1 VETAPLASARELLRA
16 GETMVSEDDLWLW
29 MSKLAA
35 AVTPLEVAVAVADVG
50 ADAAGAAFAN
60 LALLDPEQRWV
71 RVVHGSS
78 LDPDIA
84 ARWVE
89 FPLSAQT
96 PLCEAIQTGRPV
108 LLGSPEAIGERY
120 PNLLADTLAASL
132 TATASM
138 PLRAANDDSLGA
150 AGFAWT
156 RPQAF
161 EPEQMNRLDL
171 VSRLAAQALDR
182 ALLYERSRGRESA
195 EKGDL
200 ADHHLTTDHHLMKR
214 EREVLQLIAVG
225 YTNPE
230 IANLLGVSLRTVE
243 STRSQLRQNLGLRT
257 RAQLVRFAFEQ
268 GLANP

>member
-1 VETAPLASARELLRA
+1 MNRVSWRVETAPLASARELVRA

-96 PLCEAIQTGRPV
+96 PLCEAIQTGRPAC
-108 LLGSPEAIGERY
+108 SAPPRRSANAI
-120 PNLLADTLAASL
+120 PTCSL
-132 TATASM
+132 
-138 PLRAANDDSLGA
+138 
-150 AGFAWT
+150 
-156 RPQAF
+156 
-161 EPEQMNRLDL
+161 
-171 VSRLAAQALDR
+171 
-182 ALLYERSRGRESA
+182 
-195 EKGDL
+195 
-200 ADHHLTTDHHLMKR
+200 
-214 EREVLQLIAVG
+214 
-225 YTNPE
+225 
-230 IANLLGVSLRTVE
+230 
-243 STRSQLRQNLGLRT
+243 TRSQHHSRQLPHAPACR
-257 RAQLVRFAFEQ
+257 Q
-268 GLANP
+268 